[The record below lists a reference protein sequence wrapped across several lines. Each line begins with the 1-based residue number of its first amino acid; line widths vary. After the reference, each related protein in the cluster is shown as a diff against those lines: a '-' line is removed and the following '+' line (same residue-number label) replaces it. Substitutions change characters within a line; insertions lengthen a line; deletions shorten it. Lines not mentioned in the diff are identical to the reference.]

1 MDFVG
6 NPHTIDRQSCFPSES
21 SRKTWLDVE
30 NRPVY
35 FYSHMSAV
43 LEQLSQNLKSILDE
57 MHSACQR
64 SGRDKSSVRLV
75 AVTKYAEWPWVQA
88 LSSLYQTFG
97 ENRPQQ
103 LADRQEM
110 LPEMEWH
117 LIGQLQRNKVR
128 LALQHATLIHSVDS
142 LKLLE
147 RIEETASS
155 MNKDAQVL
163 LQVNASGEASKSGF
177 TPEEITHEWPT
188 ILAKSSRTRI
198 SGLMTMAPE
207 SENPE
212 DARTTFQKLRQLRD
226 HLAARDDSRESGVLL
241 SELSMGM
248 SGDFIPAIE
257 EGATLVR
264 IGSRIFQGLQPTGPA
279 AT

>member
-1 MDFVG
+1 
-6 NPHTIDRQSCFPSES
+6 
-21 SRKTWLDVE
+21 
-30 NRPVY
+30 
-35 FYSHMSAV
+35 MSAV
-43 LEQLSQNLKSILDE
+43 REQLSQNLNAILDE

-75 AVTKYAEWPWVQA
+75 AVTKYAEWPWVQE
-88 LSSLYQTFG
+88 LRSLYQTFG

-110 LPEMEWH
+110 LPEVEWH

-128 LALQHATLIHSVDS
+128 LALQHATLIHSIDS

-177 TPEEITHEWPT
+177 T
-188 ILAKSSRTRI
+188 L
-198 SGLMTMAPE
+198 
-207 SENPE
+207 
-212 DARTTFQKLRQLRD
+212 
-226 HLAARDDSRESGVLL
+226 
-241 SELSMGM
+241 
-248 SGDFIPAIE
+248 
-257 EGATLVR
+257 
-264 IGSRIFQGLQPTGPA
+264 
-279 AT
+279 

>member
-1 MDFVG
+1 
-6 NPHTIDRQSCFPSES
+6 
-21 SRKTWLDVE
+21 
-30 NRPVY
+30 
-35 FYSHMSAV
+35 MSAV
-43 LEQLSQNLKSILDE
+43 REQLSQNLNSILDE

-75 AVTKYAEWPWVQA
+75 AVTKYAEWPWIQE

-110 LPEMEWH
+110 LPEVEWH

-147 RIEETASS
+147 RIEETAAS
-155 MNKDAQVL
+155 MNVGAQVL
-163 LQVNASGEASKSGF
+163 LQVNASSEASKSGF
-177 TPEEITHEWPT
+177 TPEEITQEWPT

-198 SGLMTMAPE
+198 IGLMTMAAE
-207 SENPE
+207 SKNPE
-212 DARTTFQKLRQLRD
+212 DARPTFRKLRQLRD
-226 HLAARDDSRESGVLL
+226 HLAARDDSREAGILL
-241 SELSMGM
+241 PELSMGM

-264 IGSRIFQGLQPTGPA
+264 IGSRIFQGLQPTEPA
-279 AT
+279 VT